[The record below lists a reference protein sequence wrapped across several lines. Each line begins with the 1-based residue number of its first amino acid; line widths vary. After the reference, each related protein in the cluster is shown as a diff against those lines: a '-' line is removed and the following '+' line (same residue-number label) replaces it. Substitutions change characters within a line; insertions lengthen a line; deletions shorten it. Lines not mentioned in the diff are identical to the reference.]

1 MQTTHKVPGSSA
13 VRFAKYL
20 LSEAARG
27 DHYYTHDG
35 GNDAP
40 TQWHGPEE
48 LLRSFGI
55 DPDKPVEL
63 RHLGPLMQGFSP
75 VTGKPIRPAG
85 SDGTRTAGI
94 NLCYAPPKEVSALWA
109 TTDPYRRAQIE
120 AAHRKAVASTVK
132 RIEREVA
139 CVRRKTNK
147 VQRFEKAKG
156 LLATEVVHTTSRLA
170 KDQDEHGIPDPQLH
184 SHIMLLAAE
193 RKDGVLAAIES
204 KQLYRSA
211 RENGAWYRAQLA
223 ANLQEL
229 GIGIE
234 RHQGNGERYF
244 GVRGVSKELSEHWS
258 KRGQD
263 VDRAANVFRRRYGRE
278 PGPGELDAI
287 TLSTRGSKTAA
298 SPETVNAAW
307 RALGEEHNQ
316 SHKRSE
322 EAFHEWGLHA
332 DPNVDLAKELLANV
346 TRESSMIN
354 RHELQAKAYE
364 LSAGVCR
371 PEEADRLIVEL
382 QRSGELLCLED
393 GTYTTKRL
401 RELERETITAAQ
413 RRAEETVS
421 PVSDQSLQE
430 AHLRKDRELKGSLSQ
445 EQRQALQTITGPG
458 GVVILIGQA
467 GTGKG
472 VVLSAATDAW
482 QKEGYEVIGTAV
494 PGATAMRLQA
504 DTKSDQGV
512 TADSLITSFEHGRL
526 KLDPNTVI
534 MLDEAGMLD
543 SERLSKLVRLSEQY
557 GVKLVLAG
565 DAAQLSS
572 IGPGGLFKWLERK
585 VPTAELTEVHR
596 AHHQWEREA
605 WSEVREGE
613 PGLALARYRAH
624 DRLHVYDT
632 RAEATQ
638 AMVENWDQTRQGL
651 PPDQTVMITDSSNEE
666 RDEMNA
672 QAQERRAQAGELGSH
687 RVGLTGKPYGLAAGD
702 EVIFTDKFRIKRLK
716 RVENGITG
724 TVVHA
729 SRNEDKVTI
738 RTRESSPRDVEVD
751 TEKFSDIS
759 LAYAVHIRKGQ
770 GLTAETSG
778 ILAGA
783 WQTDREHMYVS
794 LSRARERTDVYISR
808 EDLGEQGMDTGAIE
822 RLGERMARSRAQ
834 EATITKDVAQPTA
847 EPKRTA
853 EQPAQIE
860 TAAEATPEPSTEQPA
875 EIEPDAPATP
885 ERVVDPPE
893 PERSANPSR
902 QHEPPDQTAE
912 PPEPH
917 RSTEPSQ
924 QHDLP
929 DPTAEPIAQQ
939 SIDTPSPSPRRDTR
953 RPVPQTA
960 MDRIRID
967 RSSDVSVFIQERE
980 AIDWLEAIMR
990 NQGAPHDEFLG
1001 EVAKRYQGPEAKKLL
1016 AEDNHEKE
1024 QKRQQHLDRIWFAE
1038 HKKQLEQEEQLTK
1051 AREAAVKEIQTGNG
1065 IEPERDALDPADH
1078 DLIEPNIDLT
1088 ADPERE
1094 TARPVE
1100 RDPYIQEAI
1109 DRERD
1114 QQQAWEHGAE
1124 PDQDRDVER
1133 PGGAERDPYIEQA
1146 IQEER
1151 DRQENWERGIDSD
1164 RDNDRGFGIE

>member
-35 GNDAP
+35 DNDAP

-55 DPDKPVEL
+55 DPEKPVEL

-75 VTGKPIRPAG
+75 VTGEPIRPAG

-109 TTDPYRRAQIE
+109 TADPYRRAQIE

-139 CVRRKTNK
+139 CVRRKKNK
-147 VQRFEKAKG
+147 VQSFEKAKG
-156 LLATEVVHTTSRLA
+156 LLATEVVHTTSRLG

-193 RKDGVLAAIES
+193 RKDGVIAAIES

-223 ANLQEL
+223 TNLQEL

-244 GVRGVSKELSEHWS
+244 GVKGVSKDLAEHWS
-258 KRGQD
+258 KRGHD
-263 VDRAANVFRRRYGRE
+263 IDKAANTFRRRYGRE

-307 RALGEEHNQ
+307 RALGEEHGLTR
-316 SHKRSE
+316 KRAE
-322 EAFHEWGLHA
+322 EAFHDWGLRD
-332 DPNVDLAKELLANV
+332 DPDVDLAKELLENV
-346 TRESSMIN
+346 TKESSMIN

-382 QRSGELLCLED
+382 QRSGELLELED
-393 GTYTTKRL
+393 GTYTTRRL
-401 RELERETITAAQ
+401 RELERETIRAAEQ
-413 RRAEETVS
+413 RAEETVA
-421 PVSDQSLQE
+421 PVTDRVLEEARLQ
-430 AHLRKDRELKGSLSQ
+430 KDRQLKGSLSE
-445 EQRQALQTITGPG
+445 EQREALQTITGPG

-472 VVLSAATDAW
+472 VVLAAATDAW

-504 DTKSDQGV
+504 DTKSDRAL
-512 TADSLITSFEHGRL
+512 TADSLVAKAERGQL
-526 KLDPNTVI
+526 KLGPNTVI
-534 MLDEAGMLD
+534 VLDEAGMLD
-543 SERLSKLVRLSEQY
+543 SERFSKLVRIAEQY
-557 GVKLVLAG
+557 RVKLVLAG

-605 WSEVREGE
+605 WSEVRKGE
-613 PGLALARYRAH
+613 PGLALARYSAH

-638 AMVENWDQTRQGL
+638 AMVQSWDQNRQGL
-651 PPDQTVMITDSSNEE
+651 PADQTVMITDSSNEE
-666 RDEMNA
+666 RDAMNA
-672 QAQERRAQAGELGSH
+672 LAQDRRAQAGELGEH
-687 RVGLTGKPYGLAAGD
+687 RVELPGKPYGLAAGD

-724 TVVHA
+724 TVIHA
-729 SRNEDKVTI
+729 SSSEDKVTI
-738 RTRESSPRDVEVD
+738 RTRETKPRDVEVD
-751 TEKFSDIS
+751 TEKFSEIS
-759 LAYAVHIRKGQ
+759 LAYAVHTRKGQ
-770 GLTAETSG
+770 GLTSETSG
-778 ILAGA
+778 ILAGG

-834 EATITKDVAQPTA
+834 EATITKGVA
-847 EPKRTA
+847 EPSVEREQTSQPERTA
-853 EQPAQIE
+853 
-860 TAAEATPEPSTEQPA
+860 EQPA
-875 EIEPDAPATP
+875 EIEPATQPKP
-885 ERVVDPPE
+885 EPVVDPPE
-893 PERSANPSR
+893 RE
-902 QHEPPDQTAE
+902 
-912 PPEPH
+912 

-924 QHDLP
+924 QHEPPAQTADTTTRHPAETPPRSNAIRGNEREMDEVVKARRARQFDWQRAADVDRSATFDEQSREVEAIEHLAEQLRREGAGEATITQQIAKQTAGREADLERNTKAQREHERYIDKVLEQQRQRLLDEEQRHTEQAKDTHRDP
-929 DPTAEPIAQQ
+929 DRTVGDRPSPIAEP
-939 SIDTPSPSPRRDTR
+939 
-953 RPVPQTA
+953 
-960 MDRIRID
+960 
-967 RSSDVSVFIQERE
+967 
-980 AIDWLEAIMR
+980 
-990 NQGAPHDEFLG
+990 
-1001 EVAKRYQGPEAKKLL
+1001 
-1016 AEDNHEKE
+1016 
-1024 QKRQQHLDRIWFAE
+1024 
-1038 HKKQLEQEEQLTK
+1038 
-1051 AREAAVKEIQTGNG
+1051 
-1065 IEPERDALDPADH
+1065 DAD
-1078 DLIEPNIDLT
+1078 
-1088 ADPERE
+1088 
-1094 TARPVE
+1094 
-1100 RDPYIQEAI
+1100 RDPYIEAAI
-1109 DRERD
+1109 QAEHDR
-1114 QQQAWEHGAE
+1114 QQAWEHDTEPDRGVEPDRDRDTEPDINNDRRPNQPAE
-1124 PDQDRDVER
+1124 PESDQRSTAHENDPDRDVDQ
-1133 PGGAERDPYIEQA
+1133 PASTGRDPVIEQA

>member
-27 DHYYTHDG
+27 DRYYTHDG
-35 GNDAP
+35 DNDAP

-55 DPDKPVEL
+55 DPNKPVEL

-109 TTDPYRRAQIE
+109 TADPYRRAQIE

-139 CVRRKTNK
+139 CVRRKKNK
-147 VQRFEKAKG
+147 VQSFEKAKG
-156 LLATEVVHTTSRLA
+156 LLATEVVHTTSRLG

-193 RKDGVLAAIES
+193 RKDGVIAAIES

-244 GVRGVSKELSEHWS
+244 GVKGVSKDLAEHWS
-258 KRGQD
+258 KRGKDIDQ
-263 VDRAANVFRRRYGRE
+263 AANTFRRRYGRE

-307 RALGEEHNQ
+307 RALGEEHGLTR
-316 SHKRSE
+316 KRAE
-322 EAFHEWGLHA
+322 EAFHDWGLRD
-332 DPNVDLAKELLANV
+332 DPDVDLAKELLENV

-371 PEEADRLIVEL
+371 PDEADRLIVQL
-382 QRSGELLCLED
+382 QRSGELLQLED

-401 RELERETITAAQ
+401 RDIERATITTAQ
-413 RRAEETVS
+413 RRAGATVT
-421 PVSDQSLQE
+421 PVTDRVLEQARLQ
-430 AHLRKDRELKGSLSQ
+430 KDRELKGCLSE
-445 EQRQALQTITGPG
+445 EQREALQTITGPG
-458 GVVILIGQA
+458 GVIILVGQA

-512 TADSLITSFEHGRL
+512 TADSLITSFEHGHL
-526 KLDPNTVI
+526 NLDPNTVI
-534 MLDEAGMLD
+534 VLDEAGMID
-543 SERLSKLVRLSEQY
+543 SERLSKLVRLADRA
-557 GVKLVLAG
+557 GVKLVLTG
-565 DAAQLSS
+565 DAAQLYAL
-572 IGPGGLFKWLERK
+572 GAGGLFKELEGK
-585 VPTAELTEVHR
+585 IPTAELTEVHR

-605 WSEVREGE
+605 WSEVRKGE

-638 AMVENWDQTRQGL
+638 AMVESWNQARQGL
-651 PPDQTVMITDSSNEE
+651 PPDQTVMITDSSNVE
-666 RDEMNA
+666 RDAMNA
-672 QAQERRAQAGELGSH
+672 LAQDRRAQEGELGEH
-687 RVGLTGKPYGLAAGD
+687 RVELPDKPYGLAAGD
-702 EVIFTDKFRIKRLK
+702 EVIFTKKFKIKRLK

-724 TVVHA
+724 TVIHA
-729 SRNEDKVTI
+729 SSNENKVTI
-738 RTRESSPRDVEVD
+738 RTRETKPRDVEVD

-759 LAYAVHIRKGQ
+759 LGYAVHIRKGQ
-770 GLTAETSG
+770 GLTTETSG
-778 ILAGA
+778 ILAGG

-834 EATITKDVAQPTA
+834 QATITKEVAEPTA
-847 EPKRTA
+847 ERERTAEPERTA

-860 TAAEATPEPSTEQPA
+860 PDTQATPEPTTKQPA
-875 EIEPDAPATP
+875 HIEP
-885 ERVVDPPE
+885 E
-893 PERSANPSR
+893 P
-902 QHEPPDQTAE
+902 QTTPDQTTEQSADTE
-912 PPEPH
+912 LHTQGTPELIADHP
-917 RSTEPSQ
+917 EPSQ
-924 QHDLP
+924 QHEP
-929 DPTAEPIAQQ
+929 PARTAEPAVPA
-939 SIDTPSPSPRRDTR
+939 STETPSPSPERDTR
-953 RPVPQTA
+953 RPVPQSA
-960 MDRIRID
+960 MDRIKID
-967 RSSDVSVFIQERE
+967 RSSDVSIFIQERE
-980 AIDWLEAIMR
+980 AIPWLEAIMR
-990 NQGAPHDEFLG
+990 NQGASHDEFLA

-1016 AEDNHEKE
+1016 AEADRDKE
-1024 QKRQQHLDRIWFAE
+1024 QKRQQHLDRISYAE
-1038 HKKQLEQEEQLTK
+1038 HKEQHEREEQL
-1051 AREAAVKEIQTGNG
+1051 ANERDAAAKSLQTGNG
-1065 IEPERDALDPADH
+1065 VEPERDALDPADH

-1088 ADPERE
+1088 ADPEHD
-1094 TARPVE
+1094 TARP
-1100 RDPYIQEAI
+1100 PS
-1109 DRERD
+1109 DRS
-1114 QQQAWEHGAE
+1114 AE
-1124 PDQDRDVER
+1124 IHEPATETGHD
-1133 PGGAERDPYIEQA
+1133 RDPYIEQA
-1146 IQEER
+1146 IQEARE
-1151 DRQENWERGIDSD
+1151 RQESWERGIDPD

>member
-27 DHYYTHDG
+27 DRYYTHDG
-35 GNDAP
+35 DNDAP

-109 TTDPYRRAQIE
+109 TADPYRRAQIE
-120 AAHRKAVASTVK
+120 AAHRKAVKSTVQ
-132 RIEREVA
+132 RLEREVA
-139 CVRRKTNK
+139 CVRRKKNK
-147 VQRFEKAKG
+147 VQSFEKPKG
-156 LLATEVVHTTSRLA
+156 LLATEVVHTTSRLG

-193 RKDGVLAAIES
+193 RKDGVIAAIES

-244 GVRGVSKELSEHWS
+244 GVKGVSKELSEHWS
-258 KRGQD
+258 KRSKDIQK
-263 VDRAANVFRRRYGRE
+263 AADTFRRRYGRE

-307 RALGEEHNQ
+307 RALGEEHGLTR
-316 SHKRSE
+316 KRAE
-322 EAFHEWGLHA
+322 EAFHDWGLHA
-332 DPNVDLAKELLANV
+332 DPDVDLAKELLENV

-371 PEEADRLIVEL
+371 PEQADQLIVEL

-393 GTYTTKRL
+393 GTYTTRRL

-413 RRAEETVS
+413 QRADETVA
-421 PVSDQSLQE
+421 PVSDQTLQE
-430 AHLRKDRELKGSLSQ
+430 ARLQKNRELKGALSE
-445 EQRQALQTITGPG
+445 EQREALQTITGPG

-472 VVLSAATDAW
+472 VVLSAATNAW

-512 TADSLITSFEHGRL
+512 TADSLITSFEHRRL
-526 KLDPNTVI
+526 KLDRNTVI

-543 SERLSKLVRLSEQY
+543 SERLSKLVRIANEY

-605 WSEVREGE
+605 WSEVRKGE
-613 PGLALARYRAH
+613 PGLALARYSAH

-638 AMVENWDQTRQGL
+638 AMVANWDQNRQGL

-672 QAQERRAQAGELGSH
+672 LAQDRRAQAGELGEH
-687 RVGLTGKPYGLAAGD
+687 RVELPDKPYGLAAGD

-724 TVVHA
+724 TVIHA
-729 SRNEDKVTI
+729 SSNEERVTI
-738 RTRESSPRDVEVD
+738 RTRETKPRDVEVD
-751 TEKFSDIS
+751 TEKFSEIS

-778 ILAGA
+778 ILAGG

-834 EATITKDVAQPTA
+834 QATITKEVAEPTA
-847 EPKRTA
+847 ERERTA
-853 EQPAQIE
+853 EPERTPEQPAQIE
-860 TAAEATPEPSTEQPA
+860 PDTQATPEPTTKQPAHIEPEPQTTPDHTTEQSADTELPTQG
-875 EIEPDAPATP
+875 TP
-885 ERVVDPPE
+885 ELIADHP
-893 PERSANPSR
+893 
-902 QHEPPDQTAE
+902 
-912 PPEPH
+912 
-917 RSTEPSQ
+917 EPSQ
-924 QHDLP
+924 QHEP
-929 DPTAEPIAQQ
+929 PARTAEPAVPA
-939 SIDTPSPSPRRDTR
+939 STETPSPSPERDTR
-953 RPVPQTA
+953 RPVPRSA
-960 MDRIRID
+960 MDRIKID
-967 RSSDVSVFIQERE
+967 PTSDVSIFIQERE
-980 AIDWLEAIMR
+980 AIPWLEAIMR
-990 NQGAPHDEFLG
+990 NQGASHDEFLA

-1016 AEDNHEKE
+1016 AVAEREKE
-1024 QKRQQHLDRIWFAE
+1024 QKRQQHLDRISYAE
-1038 HKKQLEQEEQLTK
+1038 RKEREEQLANERDATAK
-1051 AREAAVKEIQTGNG
+1051 ALNTGNG

-1078 DLIEPNIDLT
+1078 DLLEPNIDLT
-1088 ADPERE
+1088 ADPEHE
-1094 TARPVE
+1094 TAQPSE

-1114 QQQAWEHGAE
+1114 RQANWERGAE
-1124 PDQDRDVER
+1124 TDQDRSVE
-1133 PGGAERDPYIEQA
+1133 PEPDRDIQQA

-1151 DRQENWERGIDSD
+1151 DRQQAWEQGIDPN
-1164 RDNDRGFGIE
+1164 RDNDRDMGFEVK

>member
-1 MQTTHKVPGSSA
+1 M
-13 VRFAKYL
+13 RFAKYL

-35 GNDAP
+35 DNDAP

-48 LLRSFGI
+48 LLTSFGI

-109 TTDPYRRAQIE
+109 TADPYRRAQIE

-139 CVRRKTNK
+139 CVRRKKNK
-147 VQRFEKAKG
+147 VQSFEKAKG
-156 LLATEVVHTTSRLA
+156 LLATEVVHTTSRLG

-193 RKDGVLAAIES
+193 RKDGVIAAIES

-244 GVRGVSKELSEHWS
+244 GLRGVSKELSEHWS

-263 VDRAANVFRRRYGRE
+263 IDQAANTFRRRYGRE

-307 RALGEEHNQ
+307 RALGEEHGLTR
-316 SHKRSE
+316 KRSE
-322 EAFHEWGLHA
+322 EAFHDWGLRD
-332 DPNVDLAKELLANV
+332 DPDVDLAKELLENV

-393 GTYTTKRL
+393 GTYTTRRL

-430 AHLRKDRELKGSLSQ
+430 ARLRKDRELKGSLSE
-445 EQRQALQTITGPG
+445 EQRQALATITGPG

-543 SERLSKLVRLSEQY
+543 SERLSKLVRLADEY
-557 GVKLVLAG
+557 RVKLVLAG

-672 QAQERRAQAGELGSH
+672 LAQERRAQAGELGSH

-778 ILAGA
+778 ILAGG

-875 EIEPDAPATP
+875 EIEPDAQATP

-893 PERSANPSR
+893 PERSAEPSR
-902 QHEPPDQTAE
+902 DQEPPAQTADHPELQRSTEPPSQHEPPPQ
-912 PPEPH
+912 
-917 RSTEPSQ
+917 
-924 QHDLP
+924 
-929 DPTAEPIAQQ
+929 
-939 SIDTPSPSPRRDTR
+939 RDTR

-960 MDRIRID
+960 LERIKID
-967 RSSDVSVFIQERE
+967 PTSDVSIYTQEHE
-980 AIDWLEAIMR
+980 AIQWLEAIMR
-990 NQGAPHDEFLG
+990 NQGASHDEFLG

-1016 AEDNHEKE
+1016 ADDNHEKE

-1038 HKKQLEQEEQLTK
+1038 HKEELEREEQLTK

-1065 IEPERDALDPADH
+1065 IEPERDALDPADQ
-1078 DLIEPNIDLT
+1078 DLIEPNIDLA

-1094 TARPVE
+1094 TAQPVE
-1100 RDPYIQEAI
+1100 RDPYIQQAI

-1124 PDQDRDVER
+1124 PDRDRD
-1133 PGGAERDPYIEQA
+1133 IQQA
-1146 IQEER
+1146 IQDEQE
-1151 DRQENWERGIDSD
+1151 RQENWGRGIEPD
-1164 RDNDRGFGIE
+1164 RDNDLGFGIE

>member
-35 GNDAP
+35 DNDAP

-55 DPDKPVEL
+55 DPEKPVEL

-109 TTDPYRRAQIE
+109 TADPYRRAQIE

-139 CVRRKTNK
+139 CVRRKKNK
-147 VQRFEKAKG
+147 VQSFEKAKG
-156 LLATEVVHTTSRLA
+156 LLATEVVHTTSRLG

-193 RKDGVLAAIES
+193 RKDGVIAAIES

-229 GIGIE
+229 RIGIE

-258 KRGQD
+258 KRGKDIDQ
-263 VDRAANVFRRRYGRE
+263 AANTFRRRYGRE

-307 RALGEEHNQ
+307 RALGEEHGLTR
-316 SHKRSE
+316 KRSE
-322 EAFHEWGLHA
+322 EAFHDWGLRD
-332 DPNVDLAKELLANV
+332 DPDVDLAKELLANV

-382 QRSGELLCLED
+382 QRSGELLELED
-393 GTYTTKRL
+393 GTYTTRRL

-413 RRAEETVS
+413 RRADETVA
-421 PVSDQSLQE
+421 PVADRVLEEARLQ
-430 AHLRKDRELKGSLSQ
+430 KDHELGGSLSS
-445 EQRQALQTITGPG
+445 EQREALETITGPG

-512 TADSLITSFEHGRL
+512 TADSLITSFEHGHL
-526 KLDPNTVI
+526 NLDPNTVI
-534 MLDEAGMLD
+534 VLDEAGMLD
-543 SERLSKLVRLSEQY
+543 SERLSKLVRLADRA
-557 GVKLVLAG
+557 GVKLVLTG
-565 DAAQLSS
+565 DAAQLYAL
-572 IGPGGLFKWLERK
+572 GAGGLFKELEGK

-605 WSEVREGE
+605 WSEVRKGE

-638 AMVENWDQTRQGL
+638 AMVESWDQARQGL
-651 PPDQTVMITDSSNEE
+651 PPDQTVMITDSSNVE
-666 RDEMNA
+666 RDAMNA
-672 QAQERRAQAGELGSH
+672 LAQDRRAQAGELGEH
-687 RVGLTGKPYGLAAGD
+687 RVELRDKPYGLAAGD
-702 EVIFTDKFRIKRLK
+702 EVIFTDKFKIKRLK

-724 TVVHA
+724 TVIHA
-729 SRNEDKVTI
+729 SSNENKVTI
-738 RTRESSPRDVEVD
+738 RTRETKPRDIEVD
-751 TEKFSDIS
+751 TEKFSEIS

-770 GLTAETSG
+770 GLTTETSG
-778 ILAGA
+778 ILAGG
-783 WQTDREHMYVS
+783 WQTDKEHMYVS
-794 LSRARERTDVYISR
+794 LSRARERTDVYVSR

-834 EATITKDVAQPTA
+834 QATITKEVAEPTA
-847 EPKRTA
+847 ERERTA
-853 EQPAQIE
+853 QPERPTEQPAQIE
-860 TAAEATPEPSTEQPA
+860 PATQDTPDRIVDPAEPERSPEPSQQH
-875 EIEPDAPATP
+875 EPPVQA
-885 ERVVDPPE
+885 VDHPE
-893 PERSANPSR
+893 PERSANASQ
-902 QHEPPDQTAE
+902 QHEPPAQTAE
-912 PPEPH
+912 PLAQD
-917 RSTEPSQ
+917 S
-924 QHDLP
+924 
-929 DPTAEPIAQQ
+929 AEI
-939 SIDTPSPSPRRDTR
+939 PSPSPSSTSHGSESDMAEVLKARRARQFDWERAVDVDRSGDVNEQAKEAEAIENLAMQLRGEGASEATITKEIAK
-953 RPVPQTA
+953 QTA
-960 MDRIRID
+960 GREADLERNTRAQREHERHIDKVLSEQRQRLLDSEVPREADREQDLD
-967 RSSDVSVFIQERE
+967 RSTDQ
-980 AIDWLEAIMR
+980 
-990 NQGAPHDEFLG
+990 
-1001 EVAKRYQGPEAKKLL
+1001 
-1016 AEDNHEKE
+1016 
-1024 QKRQQHLDRIWFAE
+1024 
-1038 HKKQLEQEEQLTK
+1038 
-1051 AREAAVKEIQTGNG
+1051 
-1065 IEPERDALDPADH
+1065 
-1078 DLIEPNIDLT
+1078 
-1088 ADPERE
+1088 
-1094 TARPVE
+1094 RPSAT
-1100 RDPYIQEAI
+1100 P
-1109 DRERD
+1109 
-1114 QQQAWEHGAE
+1114 E
-1124 PDQDRDVER
+1124 PDA
-1133 PGGAERDPYIEQA
+1133 GRDPYIEQA
-1146 IQEER
+1146 IQEAR
-1151 DRQENWERGIDSD
+1151 DRQEGTEPERESEHQPAHVDRDEPTIEPAETNGRDPYIEQAIQEARERQESLERGIDPD